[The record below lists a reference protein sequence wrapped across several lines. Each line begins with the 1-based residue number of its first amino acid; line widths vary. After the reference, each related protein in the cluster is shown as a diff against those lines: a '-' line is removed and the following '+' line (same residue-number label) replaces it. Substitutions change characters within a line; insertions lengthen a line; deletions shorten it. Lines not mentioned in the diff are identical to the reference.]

1 MSKAFLVLASDSFRE
16 KAIDWI
22 RRAKPYSRITFQSPR
37 RTLAQNDR
45 LWAMLTEVSTQLKWH
60 GLWLAPEDWKL
71 MFLDGLHREMRI
83 VPNLDGTG
91 FVNLGRSTSDLGVD
105 DMTNLIELIFAFG
118 ANHGVKFL
126 EDRMAA

>member
-1 MSKAFLVLASDSFRE
+1 MSKALLVLANDSFRA

-22 RRAKPYSRITFQSPR
+22 RRARPNSRITFQSPR
-37 RTLAQNDR
+37 RTLPQNDR
-45 LWAMLTEVSTQLKWH
+45 MWAMLTEVATQTKYH
-60 GLWLAPEDWKL
+60 GIWLAPEDWKFL
-71 MFLDGLHREMRI
+71 FLDSMNREMRI

-91 FVNLGRSTSDLGVD
+91 FVNLGRSTSDLGAD
-105 DMTNLIELIFAFG
+105 EMSNLIEVIFAYG